1 MTQKKYLIIHADD
14 AGLCWSENKATQMG
28 MTNGSISSTSLM
40 VPCPWF
46 YNMAQFC
53 LEHPEIDYGIHLT
66 LTGEWITYPF
76 KPITSKERIPSLV
89 DRNGHLPMKRA
100 AIRDYAKTEEVR
112 LELRNQIEYAL
123 SLGLQPSHLDS
134 HMYTLGL
141 RQDLIDLYIELG
153 KEYQLPIILSKKL
166 IDYTGEDSA
175 TFKINDKN
183 CIESLF
189 MASFIEFEGIGLTA
203 FYEKAIQ
210 EIQSGLSI
218 FLIHPALLNEE
229 IQQVTLDHPNF
240 GAVWRS
246 QDADFFNSKK
256 CKKLLEKNNIEL
268 VNFKSPEVLSLLG
281 A

>member
-28 MTNGSISSTSLM
+28 MTKGSISSTSLM

-66 LTGEWITYPF
+66 LTGEWKTYPF
-76 KPITSKERIPSLV
+76 KPITSKEYIPSLV

-175 TFKINDKN
+175 KFKINDKN

-189 MASFIEFEGIGLTA
+189 MASFIEFEGIGLAA

-218 FLIHPALLNEE
+218 FLIHPAILNEE
-229 IQQVTLDHPNF
+229 IRQVTLDHPNF

>member
-1 MTQKKYLIIHADD
+1 
-14 AGLCWSENKATQMG
+14 
-28 MTNGSISSTSLM
+28 
-40 VPCPWF
+40 
-46 YNMAQFC
+46 
-53 LEHPEIDYGIHLT
+53 
-66 LTGEWITYPF
+66 
-76 KPITSKERIPSLV
+76 
-89 DRNGHLPMKRA
+89 MKRA

-112 LELRNQIEYAL
+112 LELRNQIEYAF

-175 TFKINDKN
+175 KFKINDKN

>member
-66 LTGEWITYPF
+66 LTGEWKTYPF
-76 KPITSKERIPSLV
+76 KPITSKEYIPSLV

>member
-66 LTGEWITYPF
+66 LTGEWKTYPF
-76 KPITSKERIPSLV
+76 KPITSKEYIPSLV

-189 MASFIEFEGIGLTA
+189 MASFIEFEGIGLAA

>member
-28 MTNGSISSTSLM
+28 MTKGSISSTSLM

-66 LTGEWITYPF
+66 LTGEWKTYPF
-76 KPITSKERIPSLV
+76 KPITSKEYIPSLV

-189 MASFIEFEGIGLTA
+189 MASFIEFEGIGLAA

-218 FLIHPALLNEE
+218 FLIHPAILNEE
-229 IQQVTLDHPNF
+229 IRQVTLDHPNF

>member
-66 LTGEWITYPF
+66 LTGEWKTYPF
-76 KPITSKERIPSLV
+76 KPITSKEYIPSLV

-166 IDYTGEDSA
+166 IDYTGEDSS

-189 MASFIEFEGIGLTA
+189 MASFIEFEGIGLAA

>member
-28 MTNGSISSTSLM
+28 MTKGSISSTSLM

-66 LTGEWITYPF
+66 LTGEWKTYPF
-76 KPITSKERIPSLV
+76 KPITSKEYIPSLV

-189 MASFIEFEGIGLTA
+189 MASFIEFEGIGLAA